1 MRDAGAK
8 INYAI
13 VNTAPT
19 GLILFYIKEFARM
32 AQHVRFV
39 TANISISSIGISI
52 YHKRVTALLYDIVI
66 IIYNIKIYVA
76 RDIVL

>member
-13 VNTAPT
+13 VNKYQPRP
-19 GLILFYIKEFARM
+19 GCFFSFFFKEFARM

-39 TANISISSIGISI
+39 AANIFIPNKHAATGII
-52 YHKRVTALLYDIVI
+52 VVIVVHHLY
-66 IIYNIKIYVA
+66 
-76 RDIVL
+76 

>member
-13 VNTAPT
+13 VNTAAAA
-19 GLILFYIKEFARM
+19 GLFLFFFKEFTRM

-39 TANISISSIGISI
+39 AANIFISN
-52 YHKRVTALLYDIVI
+52 KRVAATGIIV
-66 IIYNIKIYVA
+66 VS
-76 RDIVL
+76 

>member
-13 VNTAPT
+13 VNTAPA
-19 GLILFYIKEFARM
+19 GLYLFFLFFIFKEFARM

-39 TANISISSIGISI
+39 AANVSIFN
-52 YHKRVTALLYDIVI
+52 KRVTATGI
-66 IIYNIKIYVA
+66 IIVTYIA
-76 RDIVL
+76 RLVLLHAGP